1 MIAALVI
8 GFVLSFL
15 GSIPIAGPIAVII
28 VSKALEHRNRAAF
41 FISIGA
47 SVAEAFYAYLA
58 FWGFSTVLGS
68 FPGLIPASRLVGAGI
83 LVALGVYLVL
93 RKSKTPEQ
101 AKARDQSNAVGV
113 RNILLGFSM
122 TIVNPTLI
130 VTWTAAVGAAHST
143 GLLRMFQ
150 RDAWTFSLGVL
161 AGINSW
167 FAILLVL
174 LGRFKKKVTPDTLDK
189 VIRGIGVALLVLGS
203 IFAVRTVW
211 RWSS

>member
-1 MIAALVI
+1 MIVALII

-15 GSIPIAGPIAVII
+15 GSVPIAGPIAVII

-47 SVAEAFYAYLA
+47 SVAEAIYAYLA

-68 FPGLIPASRLVGAGI
+68 YPSLVPASRLIGACI
-83 LVALGVYLVL
+83 LTALGIYLVV

-101 AKARDQSNAVGV
+101 AKARDQSNAVGI
-113 RNILLGFSM
+113 RNVLLGFSM

-143 GLLRMFQ
+143 GVLRMYQ

-161 AGINSW
+161 AGINTW
-167 FAILLVL
+167 FATLLVL
-174 LGRFKKKVTPDTLDK
+174 LGRFKKNVTPQTIDK
-189 VIRGIGVALLVLGS
+189 LIRGIGGLLIVLGA
-203 IFAVRTVW
+203 IFALRTIIKW
-211 RWSS
+211 A

>member
-1 MIAALVI
+1 MIVALII

-47 SVAEAFYAYLA
+47 SVAEAIYAYLA
-58 FWGFSTVLGS
+58 FWGFSTVLVS
-68 FPGLIPASRLVGAGI
+68 YPSLVPASRLIGACILIGLGI
-83 LVALGVYLVL
+83 YLVV
-93 RKSKTPEQ
+93 RKAKTPEQ
-101 AKARDQSNAVGV
+101 AKARDNANAVGI
-113 RNILLGFSM
+113 RNVLLGFSM

-143 GLLRMFQ
+143 GLLRMYQ

-161 AGINSW
+161 AGINTW
-167 FAILLVL
+167 FATLLVL
-174 LGRFKKKVTPDTLDK
+174 LGRFKKNMTPKTLDK
-189 VIRGIGVALLVLGS
+189 VIRGIGIVLIVLGG
-203 IFAVRTVW
+203 IFGVRTIVKW
-211 RWSS
+211 A

>member
-1 MIAALVI
+1 MIVALII

-15 GSIPIAGPIAVII
+15 GSVPIAGPIAVII

-47 SVAEAFYAYLA
+47 SVAEAIYAYLA
-58 FWGFSTVLGS
+58 FWGFSTVLGRY
-68 FPGLIPASRLVGAGI
+68 PGLVPASRLVGACI
-83 LVALGVYLVL
+83 LVALGVYLVV

-101 AKARDQSNAVGV
+101 AKAKDKSNAVGI
-113 RNILLGFSM
+113 RNVLLGFSM

-143 GLLRMFQ
+143 GLLRMYQ

-161 AGINSW
+161 AGINTW
-167 FAILLVL
+167 FATLLVL
-174 LGRFKKKVTPDTLDK
+174 LGRFKKKATPETLDK
-189 VIRGIGVALLVLGS
+189 VIHGIGVLLIVLGG
-203 IFAVRTVW
+203 IFAVRTIVKW
-211 RWSS
+211 A